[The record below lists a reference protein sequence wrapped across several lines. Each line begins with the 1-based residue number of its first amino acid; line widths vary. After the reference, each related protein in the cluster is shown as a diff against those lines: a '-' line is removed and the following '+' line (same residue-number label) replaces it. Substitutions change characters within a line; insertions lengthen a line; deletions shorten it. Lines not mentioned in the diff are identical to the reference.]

1 MKKTKFVLYIGAND
15 GTICLPLAEKNKDL
29 FIHAFE
35 PNPALVKKIKLLKKK
50 IEESKNISNKS
61 RGIGIVLNQ
70 ILKPSALNLFSSDK
84 IYFLNPRLSKTCF
97 IVIP

>member
-50 IEESKNISNKS
+50 IELLKIFINLVTFNYFNIFNFIFFNINYS
-61 RGIGIVLNQ
+61 R
-70 ILKPSALNLFSSDK
+70 STLFFN
-84 IYFLNPRLSKTCF
+84 YFTKK
-97 IVIP
+97 